1 MKKRISAVC
10 AAVCAVFLSVSAFAQ
25 TMYAPDGRTAEVA
38 ESDVQAWQN
47 VGWYTYPV
55 MNVYAPDGRI
65 VPIATGDLQ
74 DWQSVGW
81 YAYPVMN
88 VYAPDGRIVPIATS
102 DLQDW
107 QSVGWYAYPVM
118 NVYAPDGRVVPI
130 AKSDWDSWSKVGWY
144 ATAAEA
150 QSKNTSYSG
159 GGTSSGSGG
168 TWGGRWYG
176 GTSAQ
181 TEETAGIVYKGK
193 TGTKY
198 HKKNCKTLK
207 GGGYPISY
215 EEAIKEGRTAG
226 KVCGG

>member
-1 MKKRISAVC
+1 M
-10 AAVCAVFLSVSAFAQ
+10 CAVFLSVSAFAQ

-38 ESDVQAWQN
+38 ESEVQAWQN
-47 VGWYTYPV
+47 VGCY
-55 MNVYAPDGRI
+55 
-65 VPIATGDLQ
+65 
-74 DWQSVGW
+74 S
-81 YAYPVMN
+81 YPVMN

-107 QSVGWYAYPVM
+107 ESVGWYSYPVM
-118 NVYAPDGRVVPI
+118 NVYAPDGRVVLI

-159 GGTSSGSGG
+159 GGTSNGSGG
-168 TWGGRWYG
+168 TWSGTWYG
-176 GTSAQ
+176 GTSS
-181 TEETAGIVYKGK
+181 ETQQEGTTRTVYKGK

-198 HKKNCKTLK
+198 HKKNCKNLK
-207 GGGYPISY
+207 GGGYPITY
-215 EEAIKEGRTAG
+215 EEAIKEGRTAC

>member
-81 YAYPVMN
+81 Y
-88 VYAPDGRIVPIATS
+88 S
-102 DLQDW
+102 
-107 QSVGWYAYPVM
+107 YPVM

-150 QSKNTSYSG
+150 QSKNTSYSS
-159 GGTSSGSGG
+159 GGTSNGSGG
-168 TWGGRWYG
+168 TWSGRWYG

-207 GGGYPISY
+207 GGGYPITY
-215 EEAIKEGRTAG
+215 EEAIKEGRTAC